1 MLILSKLITII
12 IVLTIAFTTILQPQA
27 KNTKQSLF
35 VYYSPEQKSHVNT
48 RYTTHV
54 LQLHKW
60 REYNH
65 TRVFVPHSPSIDR
78 GGDTWHVAA
87 WRHVLHLIAAGAG
100 HKVSRH
106 SRVTLAILSLN
117 LSIISGQN
125 RQNGLKQSKLGQK
138 ESKWMWHKNRIAS
151 EGSWRG
157 YLNFYVCGP
166 RVLRGVVRSRISEDT
181 APRRSD
187 TAATTQQQQSQ
198 LCLSV
203 YCKESSFQIRFVHN
217 FSIHLLLFLL
227 K

>member
-1 MLILSKLITII
+1 MAGI
-12 IVLTIAFTTILQPQA
+12 
-27 KNTKQSLF
+27 QSHTCFCPALA
-35 VYYSPEQKSHVNT
+35 VHWQERGHVT
-48 RYTTHV
+48 
-54 LQLHKW
+54 
-60 REYNH
+60 
-65 TRVFVPHSPSIDR
+65 R
-78 GGDTWHVAA
+78 GGVAA
-87 WRHVLHLIAAGAG
+87 RAAPHCSWSRPQG
-100 HKVSRH
+100 SRH

-117 LSIISGQN
+117 LSSISSQN

-138 ESKWMWHKNRIAS
+138 ECKWMWHKNRIAS

-181 APRRSD
+181 APRKSD

>member
-78 GGDTWHVAA
+78 GGD
-87 WRHVLHLIAAGAG
+87 
-100 HKVSRH
+100 
-106 SRVTLAILSLN
+106 
-117 LSIISGQN
+117 ISGQN
-125 RQNGLKQSKLGQK
+125 RQNGLKQYKLGQK